1 MKEKIIRAIEC
12 IDDEKKL
19 KIIYRFILQF
29 VK

>member
-1 MKEKIIRAIEC
+1 MKEKIIRAIEL